1 MDDYAD
7 KKTVWVKGYTKPD
20 GTKVKGHYRDVGSGT
35 QGLTRKGVARAIN
48 RFRLG
53 VSDKIDVRPKK
64 WSAPVHKKAA
74 ASLYNFQAAIGSKR
88 DSTWFRKEVKGKI

>member
-53 VSDKIDVRPKK
+53 VSDKIDVRPKNGQHRYTK
-64 WSAPVHKKAA
+64 RQP
-74 ASLYNFQAAIGSKR
+74 QACITSKPQ
-88 DSTWFRKEVKGKI
+88 